1 MYVLGIETSCDETA
15 ASIVKDGRRVL
26 SNVVSSSLKEHK
38 KYGGVVPEIA
48 FRMHLESI
56 TGVVDCAIK
65 EAKIKLKNINLVSV
79 TCGPGLAGS
88 LLVGISFAKSISLGL
103 GVSLLGVN
111 HLHSHIYANFLWCRK
126 VKNTFLT
133 TENRTLPSRA
143 GLPVPFKRKALELSP
158 ITPMADP
165 ANHAY
170 GGFRQRRKGGKAI
183 FLNAEHLVFPF
194 VALIVSGGHTTLFY
208 VKDFDKIDVLGATC
222 DDACGEAFD
231 KVAKILGLGYPG
243 GPLIERLAK
252 SGNPKTQFS
261 CSNTKEPLDFSFS
274 GIKTAVLYYVRKN
287 IDARKKQESS
297 IQYQVSD
304 VAASFQEAVINT
316 LISKSLL
323 ACKIKR
329 VDRLVIGGGV
339 AANNRL
345 RERFYSEAEKN
356 GLNIYFPHPKLCM
369 DNAAMV
375 AGLGYQL
382 FKKGYKSGLDLNIDL
397 N

>member
-15 ASIVKDGRRVL
+15 ASIVKDGRCVL

-48 FRMHLESI
+48 SRMHVESI
-56 TGVVDCAIK
+56 TRVTDCAIK
-65 EAKIKLKNINLVSV
+65 EAKIKLSNINLVSV

-88 LLVGISFAKSISLGL
+88 LLVGISFAKSISLAL
-103 GVSLLGVN
+103 GISLLGVS
-111 HLHSHIYANFLWCRK
+111 HLVSHIYANFLMVQENIKHFPIPLRK
-126 VKNTFLT
+126 SLKVVAEGDFLDGDA
-133 TENRTLPSRA
+133 P
-143 GLPVPFKRKALELSP
+143 G
-158 ITPMADP
+158 
-165 ANHAY
+165 
-170 GGFRQRRKGGKAI
+170 
-183 FLNAEHLVFPF
+183 FPF

-252 SGNPKTQFS
+252 SGNPKMQFS
-261 CSNTKEPLDFSFS
+261 CSNTKQPLDFSFS
-274 GIKTAVLYYVRKN
+274 GIKTAVLYNVRKHSLASTQLLRD
-287 IDARKKQESS
+287 I
-297 IQYQVSD
+297 
-304 VAASFQEAVINT
+304 AASFQEAVIDT
-316 LISKSLL
+316 LIKKSLL
-323 ACKIKR
+323 ACKLKKTN
-329 VDRLVIGGGV
+329 RLVIGGGV

-345 RERFYSEAEKN
+345 RERFYSVAEKN
-356 GLNIYFPHPKLCM
+356 SLNIYFPHPKLCM

>member
-1 MYVLGIETSCDETA
+1 MFVLGIETSCDETA
-15 ASIVKDGRRVL
+15 ASIVKDGRCVL

-48 FRMHLESI
+48 SRMHVESI
-56 TGVVDCAIK
+56 TRVTNCAIK

-88 LLVGISFAKSISLGL
+88 LLVGISFAKSLSLAL
-103 GVSLLGVN
+103 RVSLLGVN
-111 HLHSHIYANFLWCRK
+111 HLHSHIYANFL
-126 VKNTFLT
+126 N
-133 TENRTLPSRA
+133 N
-143 GLPVPFKRKALELSP
+143 
-158 ITPMADP
+158 
-165 ANHAY
+165 
-170 GGFRQRRKGGKAI
+170 
-183 FLNAEHLVFPF
+183 EHLSLPF

-252 SGNPKTQFS
+252 SGNPKMQFS
-261 CSNTKEPLDFSFS
+261 CSNTKQLLDFSFS
-274 GIKTAVLYYVRKN
+274 GIKTAVLYYV
-287 IDARKKQESS
+287 KKHSPGITDYGLRITDYE
-297 IQYQVSD
+297 IIRD
-304 VAASFQEAVINT
+304 IAASFQETVIDT
-316 LISKSLL
+316 LIKKSSL
-323 ACKIKR
+323 ACRLKR
-329 VDRLVIGGGV
+329 TSRLVIGGGV

-397 N
+397 S